1 MQQALGSEE
10 EEARAAA
17 DCAGKYLT
25 FVLQDEV
32 YGIGIKK
39 VKEIIGLMTIATIP
53 QTPDF
58 IKGVIN
64 LRGKV
69 IPVVDLRSRF
79 GMAKTD
85 DTDRTCIIVVE
96 VDKDRSTIP
105 VGILVDEVSEVLHIR
120 GCDIDR
126 TPSFGVQ
133 LDTAFILG
141 MARIG
146 EAVKVLLDIDRVLT
160 ANGFGQWCGA
170 GEDS

>member
-1 MQQALGSEE
+1 MEELMVAAGPQTNAASGLSE
-10 EEARAAA
+10 
-17 DCAGKYLT
+17 KYLT
-25 FVLQDEV
+25 FVLQNEE
-32 YGIGIKK
+32 YGIGIRK
-39 VKEIIGLMTIATIP
+39 VREIIGLMNITPLP
-53 QTPDF
+53 QTPEF
-58 IKGVIN
+58 VKGVIN

-79 GMAKTD
+79 GMPLAET
-85 DTDRTCIIVVE
+85 TDRTCIIVVE

-120 GCDIDR
+120 SCDIDL

-141 MARIG
+141 MARTG
-146 EAVKVLLDIDRVLT
+146 ENVKVLLDIDCVLT

-170 GEDS
+170 REDS